1 MTVLRLEVVMER
13 GLFCDV
19 EHPVSFTMPA
29 RMIARTVVSND
40 ICRGYMV
47 IVSKTKGQLFDVAE
61 KAKNLMSYPIANGT
75 TSIKTMKTLSGR
87 GFDVRAI
94 TSGFGVVEYLT
105 LSEMEAAVL
114 PGY

>member
-1 MTVLRLEVVMER
+1 MER

-19 EHPVSFTMPA
+19 EHPVSFTMPTTIPA